1 MRIETTDLSERDIPA
16 VQIGQTASVFIDALN
31 ETFDGKVVDI
41 DRQSETVG
49 GDVTYKVTIDLDQ
62 QPAGLRWGMSA
73 EVTIQTE

>member
-1 MRIETTDLSERDIPA
+1 LSERDIPA
-16 VQIGQTASVFIDALN
+16 VQIGQSASIFIDALDKS
-31 ETFDGKVVDI
+31 FDGKVVDI